1 MFVTPKYCISIV
13 FSFSWE
19 LKWPLEKLK
28 QCFRKI
34 WGDKQRALWYVM
46 VFSGWSIVVSSA
58 AVFVC
63 SRNAPTQDAS
73 FQLAGE
79 ARYETEI
86 TAMESKC
93 SSAAHVNKFPS

>member
-1 MFVTPKYCISIV
+1 MLTQNFGVTNKEHY
-13 FSFSWE
+13 
-19 LKWPLEKLK
+19 
-28 QCFRKI
+28 
-34 WGDKQRALWYVM
+34 GMLWYFM
-46 VFSGWSIVVSSA
+46 EWSIVVSSA

-79 ARYETEI
+79 ARYKTKI

-93 SSAAHVNKFPS
+93 SSAAHVNKFPSWL